1 MSLRGKRILLGVTG
15 GIAAYKSAFLV
26 RLLIQAGAEV
36 RVMMTPGATAF
47 VGPLTFSTL
56 SKHPVGIEFFNPHD
70 GTWNNHVE
78 AGLWGDA
85 IIIAPA
91 TANTMAKLANGASDN
106 FLLATCLSA
115 RCPIFLAPAM
125 DLDMWT
131 YPATQHNVQVL
142 RDAGH
147 NIIAPA
153 TGELASGLSGTGR
166 MEEPEV
172 IADFLSAYFSA
183 KERLQG
189 KKVLITAGPTYEAID
204 PVRFIGNHSSGKMG
218 FALAEV
224 CAREGAEVTLV
235 HGPVQVST
243 AYSSINRIPVTS
255 AAEMFDACA
264 AHFNTTD
271 IFIAA
276 AAVADFT
283 PAEPSAQKI
292 KKSGDNTD
300 GLSIQLKRTV
310 DILGT
315 LSAQKQHQFVVGFA
329 LETENALAH
338 AQQKLHSKNLDLCV
352 MNTTADS
359 GAGFGVDT
367 NKVTL
372 LDKRGGVVNFEL
384 KNKSAVA
391 QDIVQY
397 IIEQLHA

>member
-147 NIIAPA
+147 IIIAPA

-166 MEEPEV
+166 MEEPEA

-255 AAEMFDACA
+255 AAEMFGACA

-338 AQQKLHSKNLDLCV
+338 AQQKMHSKNLDLCV